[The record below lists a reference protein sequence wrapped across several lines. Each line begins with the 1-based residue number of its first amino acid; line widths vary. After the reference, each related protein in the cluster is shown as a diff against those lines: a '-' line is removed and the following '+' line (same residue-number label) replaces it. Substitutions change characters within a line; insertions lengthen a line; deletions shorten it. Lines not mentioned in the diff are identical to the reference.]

1 MGKGSQAQFL
11 IQHHI
16 PYVLLSTQEEKS
28 FGDAELKKKKRK
40 EKDKKCS
47 WDKERLQTP
56 QMMDTKS
63 LVEWKNIK
71 GHEKKTENYIPK
83 LFYNVLALKTDLD
96 RPLEEKE

>member
-1 MGKGSQAQFL
+1 
-11 IQHHI
+11 
-16 PYVLLSTQEEKS
+16 
-28 FGDAELKKKKRK
+28 
-40 EKDKKCS
+40 
-47 WDKERLQTP
+47 
-56 QMMDTKS
+56 MMDTKS